1 MEDAKL
7 IVIECQN
14 DYMRYNQAFERYK
27 NSISRAHLHENFC
40 ELITQIFEM
49 LNINSSLALEPGH
62 LNTDRFIITDKYITT
77 EIHNLLYQLKGEL
90 SLDILYRV
98 NCYNLLELGIMKDYF
113 LLNVNPSVGYI
124 LSNDKKDIYGNNRTT
139 SEL

>member
-1 MEDAKL
+1 
-7 IVIECQN
+7 
-14 DYMRYNQAFERYK
+14 MRYNQVFHRYR

-77 EIHNLLYQLKGEL
+77 EIHNSLFQLKGEL
-90 SLDILYRV
+90 ALDILYRV
-98 NCYNLLELGIMKDYF
+98 NYYNLLELGIMKDYY
-113 LLNVNPSVGYI
+113 LLSVNPSVGYV
-124 LSNDKKDIYGNNRTT
+124 LSSDKKDIYGNDRTT